1 MTRFTVDKLTA
12 KKEFLIDL
20 SVSLCIDGTCT
31 PINLLQGAHVPIPIC
46 NTNATFSLPGDGSI
60 AGYLDTL
67 AGEITDVAVDL
78 VLDTLGLKVTLTTL
92 YNHNFVMGQETFIIQ
107 QQY

>member
-46 NTNATFSLPGDGSI
+46 NQNATFSLPGDGSI
-60 AGYLDTL
+60 AGYLDTIT
-67 AGEITDVAVDL
+67 GEITNVSVDL
-78 VLDTLGLKVTLTTL
+78 VLGSLGLKVTVITNV
-92 YNHNFVMGQETFIIQ
+92 YN
-107 QQY
+107 